1 MKQQEILKKISHILH
16 ELNEQFDYLQ
26 TTDNHLNDLELEL
39 FAANAKFLTDHTE
52 ILRKINQ
59 QSLNAVIS
67 LPEHAGSQESPFVNT
82 AVPILID
89 EPVQPIEEAPLP
101 PLSEKA
107 LAFDSYIPV
116 EEEPQ
121 PSAPAFIKEPV
132 NEAIIL
138 DEQPVET
145 VESKPE
151 INIEPAAEQESFGFV
166 RTAPDVS
173 SNTHSFSISSSHAEE
188 EKPPHVNLNEEIIL
202 AQTASSTPTPVVA
215 ENKEPIPNFTPEPV
229 HDFKPHKPVVNE
241 LVAAPVT
248 MKVNTEPVIPPVPE
262 QPKAEPE
269 QPLTLN
275 QRLSAQLQQQ
285 APAQSQAYNSPSVT
299 DIKSAINLN
308 DKMLFVKDLFNG
320 YSLAYS
326 EAVDLLNRCKN
337 FDEADRFLR
346 SNYVAKNNWASKPDT
361 VDKFY
366 MILHRRFA
374 V

>member
-26 TTDNHLNDLELEL
+26 TAETNLNDLELEL

-52 ILRKINQ
+52 ILRKINL

-67 LPEHAGSQESPFVNT
+67 LPEHAGGQEPSFANT
-82 AVPILID
+82 AVPIMIE

-107 LAFDSYIPV
+107 LAFDSYVPP
-116 EEEPQ
+116 EDEPQ
-121 PSAPAFIKEPV
+121 PWAQAFIKEPV
-132 NEAIIL
+132 NEIIS
-138 DEQPVET
+138 EEPAPET
-145 VESKPE
+145 VETAPE
-151 INIEPAAEQESFGFV
+151 INIEPIATQETFGFV
-166 RTAPDVS
+166 RTEPDVS
-173 SNTHSFSISSSHAEE
+173 SNTYSFSISSSHAEE
-188 EKPPHVNLNEEIIL
+188 EKPPHVNLNEEIVPE
-202 AQTASSTPTPVVA
+202 QTAISFQEIAASVNQAQAPEVKSEPV
-215 ENKEPIPNFTPEPV
+215 NNFAHPEPV
-229 HDFKPHKPVVNE
+229 VTE
-241 LVAAPVT
+241 TVAAPVAA
-248 MKVNTEPVIPPVPE
+248 KVNSEPVIPPVPE
-262 QPKAEPE
+262 QPKAEAE

-285 APAQSQAYNSPSVT
+285 TPAQSPAYNSPAVT

-326 EAVDLLNRCKN
+326 EAVELLNRCKN

-366 MILHRRFA
+366 MILHRRFT

>member
-16 ELNEQFDYLQ
+16 ELNEQFDYLH
-26 TTDNHLNDLELEL
+26 TAETHLNDLELEL

-52 ILRKINQ
+52 ILRKVNL

-67 LPEHAGSQESPFVNT
+67 LPEHAGSADQSFVNQT
-82 AVPILID
+82 VPIILN
-89 EPVQPIEEAPLP
+89 EPVLPIEDAPLP
-101 PLSEKA
+101 QLSEKA
-107 LAFDSYIPV
+107 LAFDSYVSP
-116 EEEPQ
+116 EDEPQ
-121 PSAPAFIKEPV
+121 PSSPAFIKEPINDPIAV
-132 NEAIIL
+132 H
-138 DEQPVET
+138 EQTSNKVET
-145 VESKPE
+145 QPE
-151 INIEPAAEQESFGFV
+151 VNIETATAQETFGFV
-166 RTAPDVS
+166 RTEPDVS
-173 SNTHSFSISSSHAEE
+173 SNSHSFSISSSHIEE
-188 EKPPHVNLNEEIIL
+188 AKPPHVNLDQETTPEQSVTDIPAPVAVETKAPEPELKPEL
-202 AQTASSTPTPVVA
+202 ANYFNQHTVAAEPVVTPVIA
-215 ENKEPIPNFTPEPV
+215 
-229 HDFKPHKPVVNE
+229 KPS
-241 LVAAPVT
+241 
-248 MKVNTEPVIPPVPE
+248 TEPVIPPVPE
-262 QPKAEPE
+262 QSKTETE

-285 APAQSQAYNSPSVT
+285 APAQSPAYNSLAVT

-346 SNYVAKNNWASKPDT
+346 SNYVTKNNWASKPDT

>member
-26 TTDNHLNDLELEL
+26 TAETNLNDLELEL

-52 ILRKINQ
+52 ILRKINLQ
-59 QSLNAVIS
+59 NQHTVIS
-67 LPEHAGSQESPFVNT
+67 LPEHTESQESSFVHT
-82 AVPILID
+82 TVPILIE

-107 LAFDSYIPV
+107 LAFDSYVPP
-116 EEEPQ
+116 EDEPA

-132 NEAIIL
+132 NEVIIA
-138 DEQPVET
+138 DEP
-145 VESKPE
+145 ESTEPAPE
-151 INIEPAAEQESFGFV
+151 INIEPATTQDTFGFV

-173 SNTHSFSISSSHAEE
+173 SNQHTFGISSTHTEE
-188 EKPPHVNLNEEIIL
+188 EKPPHVNLNEEIIP
-202 AQTASSTPTPVVA
+202 QEGVFSFSTAIQHADKQPEPEIKHEPVQEFKTHELSAEPAATPV
-215 ENKEPIPNFTPEPV
+215 TP
-229 HDFKPHKPVVNE
+229 HI
-241 LVAAPVT
+241 
-248 MKVNTEPVIPPVPE
+248 NTEPVIPPIAE

-285 APAQSQAYNSPSVT
+285 QPAQSAGYNSPAAVT

-326 EAVDLLNRCKN
+326 EAVELLNRCKN

-346 SNYVAKNNWASKPDT
+346 SNYVSKNNWAAKPDT

-366 MILHRRFA
+366 MILHRRFSA
-374 V
+374 

>member
-16 ELNEQFDYLQ
+16 ELNEQFDFLRAAE
-26 TTDNHLNDLELEL
+26 TNLNDLELEL

-59 QSLNAVIS
+59 QSLNTVIS
-67 LPEHAGSQESPFVNT
+67 LPEHTESYDQSSVNSP
-82 AVPILID
+82 APIVID

-101 PLSEKA
+101 PMSEKA
-107 LAFDSYIPV
+107 LAFDSYVQPK
-116 EEEPQ
+116 EELQ
-121 PSAPAFIKEPV
+121 PSAPAFVKEPV
-132 NEAIIL
+132 HEPVIV
-138 DEQPVET
+138 DEQPIET
-145 VESKPE
+145 VETKPE
-151 INIEPAAEQESFGFV
+151 INIEPAAKQESFGFV
-166 RTAPDVS
+166 RTEPDVS
-173 SNTHSFSISSSHAEE
+173 SNSHTFSIGSSHTEE
-188 EKPPHVNLNEEIIL
+188 EKPPHVNLNEEIIP
-202 AQTASSTPTPVVA
+202 AQTAMNFTTPTA
-215 ENKEPIPNFTPEPV
+215 LENKEPEVKPELVNDFTPNAPIVTEPIAEPV
-229 HDFKPHKPVVNE
+229 IAQ
-241 LVAAPVT
+241 L
-248 MKVNTEPVIPPVPE
+248 NTEPVIPPVSE

-285 APAQSQAYNSPSVT
+285 APAQSPSYNAATVT

-326 EAVDLLNRCKN
+326 EAVDLLNRCKS

-346 SNYVAKNNWASKPDT
+346 SNYVAKNNWAAKPDT

-366 MILHRRFA
+366 MILHRRFSA
-374 V
+374 